1 MELIPVQVITKASA
15 IGKQGGGPGAVVDRD
30 CSAEVD
36 MSIQALVEG
45 ALSGALK
52 GVKTGDG
59 LKGAKPR
66 TTGEMDVGRIIAQVI
81 AAIAPLL
88 V

>member
-1 MELIPVQVITKASA
+1 MTGNKGVKRSTRNEIPKSPTASA

-45 ALSGALK
+45 AVSGALK

-66 TTGEMDVGRIIAQVI
+66 TTGEMDVGRIIY
-81 AAIAPLL
+81 L
-88 V
+88 